1 MAHPLDGVQLKC
13 ERARCHL
20 NTLKAQFDAFT
31 RDAFRI
37 RHDIKDHGR
46 EHVYR
51 IVRLKKPRPEW
62 GPIIGD
68 CLGNAESALDCLA
81 YQLAVL
87 HTGRLTPNLA
97 RDIRF
102 PVYPSPSAFWNN
114 LPRLRPI
121 GPGLVAPLERL
132 QPYHGA
138 RGPDNHWLMILK
150 RLANLDKHR
159 MLRTTGYRFG
169 GTAHYKPD
177 SLVDASFPTG
187 PLKLGA
193 LLARIV
199 LDAPNPEMNVEPR
212 FTVHV
217 AFKDTPLAEGID
229 IWTVLNTICIRVEAV
244 VEEFQPLFG

>member
-150 RLANLDKHR
+150 RLSAFDKHR
-159 MLRTTGYRFG
+159 TVHTTGYRFG
-169 GTAHYKPD
+169 GMAHHEPD
-177 SLVDASFPTG
+177 SLIDTAFPRG
-187 PLKLGA
+187 QLKLGA
-193 LLARIV
+193 VLARFV
-199 LDAPNPEMNVEPR
+199 FDPPAPEADVNPS
-212 FTVHV
+212 FTVHIT
-217 AFKDTPLAEGID
+217 FKDTPLADGVE
-229 IWTVLNTICIRVEAV
+229 VLPMLNTMCTRVDAV
-244 VEEFQPLFG
+244 VDTFRSLFS